1 MYNVLHLTL
10 MWLGSYKCVSDKK
23 ILVLSWHKM
32 SFDIFLGCLWC
43 NDRRSYRWTLG
54 GGAAGLQVKTWI
66 WCQLKSFFVVSCPR
80 WSDTKLMFWTDAK
93 MTLWFWMMILIWPR
107 SSTNVETLANT
118 IFLRNWRTGLFVPRN
133 LSGWVK
139 KVVINGL
146 KIV

>member
-80 WSDTKLMFWTDAK
+80 WSDTKLCFEQMQEWHFGSEWWS
-93 MTLWFWMMILIWPR
+93 WFDQDQVQMSKHWQIQYSWGTEGLACLYQE
-107 SSTNVETLANT
+107 TCQVE
-118 IFLRNWRTGLFVPRN
+118 WRK
-133 LSGWVK
+133 LS
-139 KVVINGL
+139 L
-146 KIV
+146 MA